1 MTTLAVFGLGGWEI
15 LLILFVLGSMAVAV
29 LLTVVL
35 ILYLTRNSRRAS
47 QGPRIEPQPPVQ
59 S

>member
-29 LLTVVL
+29 VLTVVL

-47 QGPRIEPQPPVQ
+47 QGPKVQPPVQ

>member
-29 LLTVVL
+29 VLMVVL

-47 QGPRIEPQPPVQ
+47 QGPKVQPPVQ